1 MMATSIA
8 HPMQALVKY
17 HGLKD
22 WELRIPFHD
31 SISVNVDTLWTKTS
45 VQFGDFEQDVI
56 EINGRPVQGDAFQ
69 RCLAVVNRVRELAG
83 TDNRIKV
90 MSANSLNYT
99 EAKGLGFSSSGG
111 AALAAAAFKAARLDE
126 EYGWDLR
133 LISRIARRLAGSAS
147 RSVAGEYAR
156 WYAGKD
162 DESSYAE
169 KIATKSDLDLGM
181 VVVPLPSDVRT
192 EEAHSEVMS
201 SPFLRARI
209 KSASGRVEEMEG
221 AIKSGDLEKVA
232 ALAEVDSLEL
242 HGLTM
247 TGKRGLVA
255 YKPESIQVMGE
266 IRKMRQEGI
275 PAYFSM
281 QTGPSVFI
289 NTYPERISD
298 VRERIEALGLK
309 TISAGVGSEVKIVS
323 SQRARYE
330 SNKYATT
337 P

>member
-1 MMATSIA
+1 MMATAIA

-31 SISVNVDTLWTKTS
+31 SISVNVDALWTKTS
-45 VQFGDFEQDVI
+45 VQFGDFERDII
-56 EINGRPVQGDAFQ
+56 EINGQPVQGDAFQ
-69 RCLAVVNRVRELAG
+69 RCLVVVNRVRELAG
-83 TDNRIKV
+83 IEDRVKV
-90 MSANSLNYT
+90 TSENSLDYA

-126 EYGWDLR
+126 KHGWDLR

-169 KIATKSDLDLGM
+169 RIATKSDLDLGM

-201 SPFLRARI
+201 SPFLEARI
-209 KSASGRVEEMEG
+209 RSASTRVEEMEA

-232 ALAEVDSLEL
+232 SLAEVDSLEL

-247 TGKRGLVA
+247 TGKHGLVA

-266 IRKMRQEGI
+266 IRKMRQEGV

-281 QTGPSVFI
+281 QTGPSMFI
-289 NTYPERISD
+289 NTYPERID
-298 VRERIEALGLK
+298 EVKERIEALGLK
-309 TISAGVGSEVKIVS
+309 TISAGVGGEVKIV
-323 SQRARYE
+323 
-330 SNKYATT
+330 
-337 P
+337 